1 MKDKVSMVKAI
12 GSVLLGLGTLISAIL
27 GVVKWVQLR
36 KDRASRLAAGI
47 PVDTSDMDWNLP
59 DEKKFYY

>member
-47 PVDTSDMDWNLP
+47 QVDTSDMNWNFP